1 MNSQNSNSFN
11 NSRRDFIK
19 KVSIGA
25 GALSFGFA
33 SPLFKN
39 KNFLND
45 KNNKMGIA
53 LVGLG
58 NYSKNNLAPALQET
72 KECYLAG
79 IVTGTP
85 SKADEWSKKY
95 NILQKNIYNY
105 ENFDNIIN
113 NDEIKIVYVVLP
125 NSMHAEFTIRA
136 AKAGKHVICEK
147 PMAMDVKECKE
158 MIDACNENNVGLS
171 IGYRMQYEQH
181 TIEIIRM
188 AREKEFG
195 NLVTINAGAGFFMGN
210 TNAWRAKKAM
220 GGGAMQDIGVYSLNA
235 ARYVTGEEPI
245 SVTAQSYNS
254 RPNELTEIDETV
266 TFQLLFP
273 SGVIA
278 NCMGSFGLGISNLYV
293 QARTGW
299 FGLNPF
305 SSYRGIKGISSKGP
319 IQFTEK
325 NQQSVQMDEMAISF
339 RDNKPLKVTGEEGL
353 KDVRIINAIEESI
366 RTNSKIML

>member
-1 MNSQNSNSFN
+1 MSSKNSYSFN
-11 NSRRDFIK
+11 NSRRNFIK
-19 KVSIGA
+19 QVSFGV
-25 GALSFGFA
+25 GALSLGFS

-39 KNFLND
+39 KNIFD
-45 KNNKMGIA
+45 NNQKKLGVA

-85 SKADEWSKKY
+85 SKAVEWSKKY
-95 NILQKNIYNY
+95 NIPQKNIYNY
-105 ENFDNIIN
+105 ENFDNIIK
-113 NDEIKIVYVVLP
+113 NDDINIIYVVLP

-147 PMAMDVKECKE
+147 PMAIDVNECQA
-158 MIDACNENNVGLS
+158 MIDACKANNVGLS

-195 NLVTINAGAGFFMGN
+195 NLVTLNAGVGFYMGN
-210 TNAWRAKKAM
+210 TNAWRTKKIM
-220 GGGAMQDIGVYSLNA
+220 GGGVMQDIGVYSLNA

-278 NCMGSFGLGISNLYV
+278 NCMGSFGKNISNLYV
-293 QARTGW
+293 QASNGW

-305 SSYRGIKGISSKGP
+305 SSYRGITGNSSKGP
-319 IQFTEK
+319 IQFVEK
-325 NQQSVQMDEMAISF
+325 NQQAVQMDEMAISF

-366 RTNSKIML
+366 KTNSKIML

>member
-1 MNSQNSNSFN
+1 MKSN
-11 NSRRDFIK
+11 NSKSFDSSRRTFIK
-19 KVSIGA
+19 HVSFGA
-25 GALSFGFA
+25 GALSLGFT
-33 SPLFKN
+33 SPLIKKIYFQKDI
-39 KNFLND
+39 K
-45 KNNKMGIA
+45 NKMGVA

-58 NYSKNNLAPALQET
+58 NYSTNLLAPALQET
-72 KECYLAG
+72 EECYLAG

-85 SKADEWSKKY
+85 SKAEEWSKKY
-95 NILQKNIYNY
+95 NIPKKNIYNY
-105 ENFDNIIN
+105 ENFDSIVN

-147 PMAMDVKECKE
+147 PMAINVNECQL
-158 MIDACNENNVGLS
+158 MIDACKENNVGLS
-171 IGYRMQYEQH
+171 IGYRMQFERH

-195 NLVTINAGAGFFMGN
+195 DLTTINAGAGFFMRN
-210 TNAWRAKKAM
+210 VNAWRAKKDM
-220 GGGAMQDIGVYSLNA
+220 GGGAMEDIGIYSLNA

-254 RPNELTEIDETV
+254 RPNELTEIDETI

-278 NCMGSFGLGISNLYV
+278 NCMGSFGIGISNLYA
-293 QARTGW
+293 QATKGW

-305 SSYRGIKGISSKGP
+305 SSYRGIKGISSNGP

-325 NQQSVQMDEMAISF
+325 NQQAVQMDEMAISF
-339 RDNKPLKVTGEEGL
+339 RDNEPLKVTGEEGL

-366 RTNSKIML
+366 RTKTKIML